1 MATETDRMSNNEIEN
16 VSVNARRNDATQ
28 RVRTLIGISSALL
41 AAILILA
48 GITIRVHAQGQ
59 GGESADERAYRTAM
73 EEADQKIQAE
83 EQAHSELMKNLEYLT
98 TQIGPRLTGS
108 KQMQAAS
115 AWTLKRFQDYGID
128 AHLETAQVPHAWMR
142 GADTAEI
149 MSPISRRI
157 GIHSGGWSKA
167 TSGAITGNVVYLES
181 QSAEAIAAAGAKLKG
196 AIVMVGKPSAVWLD
210 GETPE
215 NAYDAV
221 IPPARGVPA
230 ARGGGGGGRGVGV
243 RDGAGRG
250 AATEGN
256 PLVTAGAAV
265 VLRDSGKPW
274 DLFNM
279 GGAGRGFQP
288 SDIPTAF
295 ITHEDYS
302 LLYRL
307 TQSGTVSM
315 RVNLEGKFSDGP
327 SDASITVA
335 EIKGSEFPDERVII
349 GGHLDSWDLGQGAL
363 DNGTGAMSVLEA
375 ARTLKALGWKPKRT
389 ITFILYTGEEE
400 GGIGVQTFM
409 KNHAAEIPKMD
420 ASLVDDTGTGKI
432 LSIAMENLW
441 ETMPQMMQI
450 YRPLQEVFNMQP
462 LSSRYFGSS
471 DHVAFLNAG
480 VPSYFCIQTP
490 SYYREAHHSQ
500 TDTFD
505 KVIPEYVNQGAAVI
519 AAWAWNVSE
528 MTQPLPHHAAATTA
542 GRGN

>member
-1 MATETDRMSNNEIEN
+1 MTNNETQN
-16 VSVNARRNDATQ
+16 YSGNARRNGATRQ
-28 RVRTLIGISSALL
+28 TRTLIGISSALL
-41 AAILILA
+41 IATLIFSAA
-48 GITIRVHAQGQ
+48 THRVRAQGQ
-59 GGESADERAYRTAM
+59 GGETADMIVYRTAM
-73 EEADQKIQAE
+73 EDADQKILAE
-83 EQAHSELMKNLEYLT
+83 EQAHSELMKNLEHLT

-108 KQMQAAS
+108 TQMQAAS
-115 AWTLKRFQDYGID
+115 AWTLKRFQGYGID

-149 MSPISRRI
+149 LAPIARRI
-157 GIHSGGWSKA
+157 EIRSAGWSKA
-167 TSGAITGNVVYLES
+167 TGGVVTGNVVWLES

-196 AIVMVGKPSAVWLD
+196 AIVMVGKPANVWLD

-230 ARGGGGGGRGVGV
+230 ARGGAGGGRGNG
-243 RDGAGRG
+243 GRG
-250 AATEGN
+250 AQGN
-256 PLVTAGAAV
+256 PLADAGAAV
-265 VLRDSGKPW
+265 VVRDSGKPW
-274 DLFNM
+274 NLFNM
-279 GGAGRGFQP
+279 GGAGGNYAP
-288 SDIPTAF
+288 SAIPTAF
-295 ITHEDYS
+295 LTHEDYS
-302 LLYRL
+302 LIYRL
-307 TQSGTVSM
+307 AQSGTVSM
-315 RVNLEGKFSDGP
+315 RVNLDGKFSDGP

-335 EIKGSEFPDERVII
+335 EIKGSQFPEERVII

-375 ARTLKALGWKPKRT
+375 ARTLKALGWNPKRT

-400 GGIGVQTFM
+400 GGVGVRLFLE
-409 KNHAAEIPKMD
+409 KHAAEIPKID

-441 ETMPQMMQI
+441 ETTPQMMQI
-450 YRPLQEVFNMQP
+450 YRPMQEVLNLQP
-462 LSSRYFGSS
+462 LSTRYFGSS

-505 KVIPEYVNQGAAVI
+505 KVIPEYVNQGAQLLAM
-519 AAWAWNVSE
+519 WAWNVSE
-528 MTQPLPHHAAATTA
+528 MTQPLPHHAAAAPPA
-542 GRGN
+542 GR

>member
-1 MATETDRMSNNEIEN
+1 MATGERKLVKNIDTQKYSG
-16 VSVNARRNDATQ
+16 NARTK
-28 RVRTLIGISSALL
+28 TLLGISSALL

-48 GITIRVHAQGQ
+48 GIAIRVHAQGQ

-73 EEADQKIQAE
+73 EEADQKILAE
-83 EQAHSELMKNLEYLT
+83 EQAHSELMKNLEHLT

-108 KQMQAAS
+108 KQMQDAS

-149 MSPISRRI
+149 ISPIVRRI
-157 GIHSGGWSKA
+157 EIRSGGWSKA
-167 TSGAITGNVVYLES
+167 TSGAVTGNVVWLES
-181 QSAEAIAAAGAKLKG
+181 QTPEAIAAAGAKLKG
-196 AIVMVGKPSAVWLD
+196 AIVMVGKPANVWLD

-221 IPPARGVPA
+221 IPPARGVPG
-230 ARGGGGGGRGVGV
+230 ARGGAGGGR
-243 RDGAGRG
+243 GAGRG
-250 AATEGN
+250 AGGQQSN
-256 PLVTAGAAV
+256 PLVEAGAAV
-265 VLRDSGKPW
+265 VIRDSGKPW

-279 GGAGRGFQP
+279 GGAGRGYQS
-288 SDIPTAF
+288 SDIPTAYL
-295 ITHEDYS
+295 THEDYS
-302 LLYRL
+302 LIYRL
-307 TQSGTVSM
+307 AQSGTVSM
-315 RVNLEGKFSDGP
+315 RVNLEGKFSEAP

-335 EIKGSEFPDERVII
+335 EIKGSQFPDERVII

-432 LSIAMENLW
+432 LSIAMENLY
-441 ETMPQMMQI
+441 ETMPQMAQI
-450 YRPLQEVFNMQP
+450 YRPMQEVLNLQP
-462 LSSRYFGSS
+462 LSTRYFGSS

-505 KVIPEYVNQGAAVI
+505 KVIPEYVNQGASLLAMWV
-519 AAWAWNVSE
+519 
-528 MTQPLPHHAAATTA
+528 
-542 GRGN
+542 

>member
-1 MATETDRMSNNEIEN
+1 MTNNEIEN
-16 VSVNARRNDATQ
+16 VSVTGSRSARTNRA
-28 RVRTLIGISSALL
+28 RTLVGISSALL
-41 AAILILA
+41 TAILILA
-48 GITIRVHAQGQ
+48 GITIRVRAQGQ
-59 GGESADERAYRTAM
+59 GGETAEAMAYRTAM
-73 EEADQKIQAE
+73 EDADQKILAE
-83 EQAHSELMKNLEYLT
+83 EQAHSELMKNLEHLT

-108 KQMQAAS
+108 KQMQDAS

-128 AHLETAQVPHAWMR
+128 AHLETTQVPHAWMR

-149 MSPISRRI
+149 ITPISRRI
-157 GIHSGGWSKA
+157 EIRSLGWSKA
-167 TSGAITGNVVYLES
+167 TSGTVTGNVVWLES
-181 QSAEAIAAAGAKLKG
+181 QSAEAIAAASAKLKG
-196 AIVMVGKPSAVWLD
+196 AIVMIGKPSNVWLD

-230 ARGGGGGGRGVGV
+230 ARGGAGGGRGAGGRGGV
-243 RDGAGRG
+243 AGRG
-250 AATEGN
+250 EPQGN
-256 PLVTAGAAV
+256 PLADAGAAV
-265 VLRDSGKPW
+265 VVRDSGKPW
-274 DLFNM
+274 NLFNM
-279 GGAGRGFQP
+279 GGAGGNYAP
-288 SDIPTAF
+288 SAIPTAF
-295 ITHEDYS
+295 LTHEDYS
-302 LLYRL
+302 LIYRL
-307 TQSGTVSM
+307 AQSGTVSM
-315 RVNLEGKFSDGP
+315 RVNLDGKFSDGP

-335 EIKGSEFPDERVII
+335 EIKGSQFPDERVII

-420 ASLVDDTGTGKI
+420 ASLVDDTGTGKV
-432 LSIAMENLW
+432 LSIALENLY
-441 ETMPQMMQI
+441 ETMPQMAQI
-450 YRPLQEVFNMQP
+450 YRPLQEVLNLQP
-462 LSSRYFGSS
+462 LSTRYFGSS
-471 DHVAFLNAG
+471 DHVAYLNAG

-505 KVIPEYVNQGAAVI
+505 KVIPEYVNQGAALL

-528 MTQPLPHHAAATTA
+528 MTQPLPHHAAAPTPNPPA
-542 GRGN
+542 GR

>member
-1 MATETDRMSNNEIEN
+1 MI
-16 VSVNARRNDATQ
+16 
-28 RVRTLIGISSALL
+28 
-41 AAILILA
+41 
-48 GITIRVHAQGQ
+48 
-59 GGESADERAYRTAM
+59 AYRTAM
-73 EEADQKIQAE
+73 EDADQKILAE
-83 EQAHSELMKNLEYLT
+83 EQSHSGLMKNLEHLT

-108 KQMQAAS
+108 TQMQAAS

-149 MSPISRRI
+149 LTPISRRI
-157 GIHSGGWSKA
+157 EIRSGGWSKA
-167 TSGAITGNVVYLES
+167 TGGVVTGNVVWLES

-196 AIVMVGKPSAVWLD
+196 AIVMVGKPANVWLD

-230 ARGGGGGGRGVGV
+230 ARGGAGGGGRGA
-243 RDGAGRG
+243 GARG
-250 AATEGN
+250 NAGGGAPQGN
-256 PLVTAGAAV
+256 PLVNAGAAV
-265 VLRDSGKPW
+265 VVRDSGKPW
-274 DLFNM
+274 NLLNM

-288 SDIPTAF
+288 SDIPTAY

-302 LLYRL
+302 LIYRL
-307 TQSGTVSM
+307 AQSGTVSM
-315 RVNLEGKFSDGP
+315 RVNLDGKFSDGP
-327 SDASITVA
+327 SDTSITVA
-335 EIKGSEFPDERVII
+335 EIKGSQFPDERVII

-441 ETMPQMMQI
+441 ETTPQMMQI
-450 YRPLQEVFNMQP
+450 YRPMQEVLNLQP
-462 LSSRYFGSS
+462 LSTRYFGSS

-490 SYYREAHHSQ
+490 SYYREAHHTQ

-505 KVIPEYVNQGAAVI
+505 KVIPEYVNQGAQLLAM
-519 AAWAWNVSE
+519 WAWNVSE
-528 MTQPLPHHAAATTA
+528 MTQPLPHHAAAAPPA
-542 GRGN
+542 GR